1 MKFQGSLGAVGPVKS
16 RRDAGGWFQRDVV
29 VRYCEGRVVGVG
41 FERVIEAC
49 RGYRVV
55 SFFGPLQAENW
66 LLGPFLGVSGAEASL
81 DRRRIKFCVY

>member
-16 RRDAGGWFQRDVV
+16 RRNAGGWFLGDVV
-29 VRYCEGRVVGVG
+29 VRYCEGRVVGAG

-55 SFFGPLQAENW
+55 GVFGPLQAGNW
-66 LLGPFLGVSGAEASL
+66 PFGPFFE
-81 DRRRIKFCVY
+81 R